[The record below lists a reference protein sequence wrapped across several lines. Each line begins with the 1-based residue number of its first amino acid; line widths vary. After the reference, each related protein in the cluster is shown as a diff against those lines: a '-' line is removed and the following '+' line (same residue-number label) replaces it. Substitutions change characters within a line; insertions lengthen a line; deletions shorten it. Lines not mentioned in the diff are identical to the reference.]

1 MVRLRRNTSIAVAA
15 TIVTV
20 AAVALAGCAET
31 SAGTGDANS
40 GGEGVEYGAS
50 KADYQ
55 AAFKDVDPVELTT
68 QSPAPKGSVT
78 GKNVEDYLNAV
89 TDWSGGKITFDIQYA
104 NAIAPPGETDDA
116 LVDGRLDL
124 AQVLPIY
131 EPSEYPANA
140 ALVEAT
146 FVSDQ
151 SAVAGTLQSNAWP
164 NEVAFD
170 TPEIL
175 QEYGDKGIKLMV
187 PQYNSGVNVLFC
199 AEPRRSMDQLR
210 GMQAASGGKAQSAE
224 IAALGGTAAS
234 VAYPELFESLQRGV
248 VDCTVS
254 SLTVGVLGGFIETA
268 PHVTVDPAAGFAM
281 APGGMAVNQSVW
293 EGLPLVAQQLMWDR
307 LDVFLTSNI
316 EGKIWPNAVAAVK
329 AAKAA
334 GGSVEPFAADAKKAI
349 QGANKDL
356 LDKLGSTDA
365 IADPGAFVKDIEDS
379 AKTWSAAVDELGIAG
394 DVSYEDF
401 DTWYTEG
408 KVDAAAYVKKLY
420 EDVFLPHRPK

>member
-1 MVRLRRNTSIAVAA
+1 MVRLRKNTSIAVA
-15 TIVTV
+15 V
-20 AAVALAGCAET
+20 AAALALAGCAET
-31 SAGTGDANS
+31 SAGTGDN
-40 GGEGVEYGAS
+40 GGGDGVEYGAD
-50 KADYQ
+50 KADFQ
-55 AAFKDVDPVELTT
+55 AAFSDVEPIKLTT
-68 QSPAPKGSVT
+68 QSPAPKGSIT
-78 GKNVEDYLNAV
+78 GKNVEDYLDAV
-89 TDWSGGKITFDIQYA
+89 TDWSGGKITFDVQYA
-104 NAIAPPGETDDA
+104 NAVAPPGETDDA

-199 AEPRRSMDQLR
+199 AEPRRDMNSLQ
-210 GMQAASGGKAQSAE
+210 GMQAASGGQAQSKE
-224 IAALGGTAAS
+224 IEALGGTAAS

-268 PHVTVDPAAGFAM
+268 PHVTVDPDAGFAM

-316 EGKIWPNAVAAVK
+316 EGKIWPNAAAAAK

-334 GGSVEPFAADAKKAI
+334 GGSFGPFSADAKKAI
-349 QGANKDL
+349 QGANSDL
-356 LDKLGSTDA
+356 LDNLGSTDA
-365 IADPGAFVKDIEDS
+365 VADPGAFVEHIEES
-379 AKTWSAAVDELGIAG
+379 AKTWSAAVGELGISG

-401 DTWYTEG
+401 DTWYTDG

>member
-1 MVRLRRNTSIAVAA
+1 MVRLRKNTRTVSVTMAVAA
-15 TIVTV
+15 
-20 AAVALAGCAET
+20 AVVLAGCAET
-31 SAGTGDANS
+31 SAGTGEGS
-40 GGEGVEYGAS
+40 GGGKGVEYGAS
-50 KADYQ
+50 KADFQ
-55 AAFKDVDPVELTT
+55 AAFKNVDPIKLTT
-68 QSPAPKGSVT
+68 QSPAPKGAVT

-89 TDWSGGKITFDIQYA
+89 TDWSGGKITFDVSYS
-104 NAIAPPGETDDA
+104 NAVAPPGETDDA

-151 SAVAGTLQSNAWP
+151 SAVAGALQSNAWP

-199 AEPRRSMDQLR
+199 AEPKRDMNSLR
-210 GMQAASGGKAQSAE
+210 GMQAASGGQAQTKE
-224 IAALGGTAAS
+224 IEALGGTAAS

-293 EGLPLVAQQLMWDR
+293 EKLPLVAQQLMWDR

-316 EGKIWPNAVAAVK
+316 EGKIWPNAAAAAK

-334 GGSVEPFAADAKKAI
+334 GGSFGPFSADARKAI
-349 QGANKDL
+349 QGANKEL

-365 IADPGAFVKDIEDS
+365 VADPGAFVKDIKDS
-379 AKTWSAAVDELGIAG
+379 AKTWLTAVDDLGISG

-401 DTWYTEG
+401 DTWYKAG

>member
-1 MVRLRRNTSIAVAA
+1 MVRLRKNTRPVGVTMVVAA
-15 TIVTV
+15 T
-20 AAVALAGCAET
+20 VALAGCAET
-31 SAGTGDANS
+31 SAGTGDSNS
-40 GGEGVEYGAS
+40 GGEGVDYGAS

-55 AAFKDVDPVELTT
+55 AAFKNVEPVKLTT

-78 GKNVEDYLNAV
+78 GKNVEDYLSAV
-89 TDWSGGKITFDIQYA
+89 TDWSGGKITFDIAYA
-104 NAIAPPGETDDA
+104 NAVAPPAETDDA

-151 SAVAGTLQSNAWP
+151 SPVAGTLQSNAWP
-164 NEVAFD
+164 NQVAFD

-199 AEPRRSMDQLR
+199 SEPRRDMDTLR

-268 PHVTVDPAAGFAM
+268 PHVTVDTDAGFAM
-281 APGGMAVNQSVW
+281 APGGMAVNQSTW
-293 EGLPLVAQQLMWDR
+293 DSLPLVAQQLMWDR
-307 LDVFLTSNI
+307 LDIFLTSNI
-316 EGKIWPNAVAAVK
+316 ESKIWPNAAAAAK

-334 GGSVEPFAADAKKAI
+334 GGSFGAFSADAKKAI
-349 QGANKDL
+349 QGANADL
-356 LDKLGSTDA
+356 LDNLGSTDA
-365 IADPGAFVKDIEDS
+365 VADPGTFVKEIKDS
-379 AKTWSAAVDELGIAG
+379 AKSWRTAVDDLGISG

-401 DTWYTEG
+401 DTWYSDG
-408 KVDAAAYVKKLY
+408 KVDAAAFVKKLY